1 MFKNSITI
9 GMNKKNIY
17 FPYSFYAKT
26 QTPNALKYKYPIK
39 KKKKKNIV
47 ILQPHQYQQKS

>member
-9 GMNKKNIY
+9 GKNKKKIY

-26 QTPNALKYKYPIK
+26 QTPNALKYKYPN